1 MATNNEKTVRVTK
14 SQRMEDIGY
23 MLEGKPVLY
32 GTTLPIALEFLSHER
47 ELLANKNKSSG
58 KKKLTPTQEA
68 NEGYKKLI
76 LEYLATIP
84 EDQDGPTCTE
94 IAEAIPECAKFTP
107 SKTSSLMR
115 QLGEKGSGQV
125 VRYEVK
131 GKTRYKL
138 APASDVIELDE
149 GKYTIEDADIV
160 Q

>member
-1 MATNNEKTVRVTK
+1 MAPTINEKAPRVTK

-23 MLEGKPVLY
+23 MLEGKAVKY
-32 GTTLPIALEFLSHER
+32 GTDLSTALSFLAHER
-47 ELLANKNKSSG
+47 ELLANKNKNTG
-58 KKKLTPTQEA
+58 EKKLTPTQEA

-84 EDQDGPTCTE
+84 ADQDGPTCTE

-138 APASDVIELDE
+138 AKLE
-149 GKYTIEDADIV
+149 TTADDNA
-160 Q
+160 